1 MTEANTLL
9 LRLEGP
15 LQAWGDTSKFVIRR
29 TMEAPTK
36 SGVLGLL
43 CCAMGLSREKA
54 REGLPELNGLAMGVR
69 IDRPGTRWW
78 DYQTVGAGI
87 GLTTADRK
95 SVV

>member
-1 MTEANTLL
+1 MTEANTLF

-29 TMEAPTK
+29 TMDAPTK

-54 REGLPELNGLAMGVR
+54 RERLPELNGW
-69 IDRPGTRWW
+69 RWVCAS
-78 DYQTVGAGI
+78 TGPARGGGI
-87 GLTTADRK
+87 TKRLERGSA
-95 SVV
+95 